1 MKSWG
6 FCLSLLWAATVAMV
20 AVFGKSAAVAQ
31 SGNESGHITIEKAA
45 DLSPDEAE
53 RIYVRLSELM
63 ARRYSIA
70 NMVVANEYRDWMR
83 FNTGPYLSAT
93 HGNRYVNNFANTIGE
108 FYGALTKGI
117 RFPVGAILVKDS
129 FTVTD
134 ENNSWVGEAQT
145 YQQSYTNPVVL
156 GQVMTTNDANWSAF
170 WDQGGSRTAP
180 PSSSTLRTGKMV
192 GEDPDVTRANEEIL
206 DDMRLEEKVLLKRLL
221 RDVRG

>member
-6 FCLSLLWAATVAMV
+6 FSLSLLWAATVAMV
-20 AVFGKSAAVAQ
+20 AAFGKSAAIAQ

-53 RIYVRLSELM
+53 RIYVRLSDLM

-93 HGNRYVNNFANTIGE
+93 HGNRYVNNFANSIGVI
-108 FYGALTKGI
+108 YGTLTKGI
-117 RFPVGAILVKDS
+117 RFPVGTVLVKDS

-134 ENNSWVGEAQT
+134 ENKAFPGALFIMEKLSPDKNPETGDWRYVGIFPDGSLIGDTRGFMPDQVR
-145 YQQSYTNPVVL
+145 YCHHCHQS
-156 GQVMTTNDANWSAF
+156 
-170 WDQGGSRTAP
+170 R
-180 PSSSTLRTGKMV
+180 
-192 GEDPDVTRANEEIL
+192 EDFDFVFGLKNGRAA
-206 DDMRLEEKVLLKRLL
+206 D
-221 RDVRG
+221 